1 MTNRLDFTRGVTFM
15 ARIHSLVGTAF
26 PEFVLESS
34 SGQKISHDDL
44 KGKWSVL
51 FFYPMDDSPGC
62 TVQSCRFRD
71 DYSEYEKMGVQLIGV
86 SSNSVGSHQRF
97 AEKHSLPFPLIAD
110 AKGHLRT
117 ELNISKSIGLL
128 PGRATFIVDGEGII
142 RLVYNSQLRFKQ
154 HSKVA
159 LDFLCDN
166 FSPLPSKPTHSRKI
180 V

>member
-1 MTNRLDFTRGVTFM
+1 M
-15 ARIHSLVGTAF
+15 AKVHRLVGNNF
-26 PEFVLESS
+26 PDFNLDTSL
-34 SGQKISHDDL
+34 GQPLSKDDL
-44 KGKWSVL
+44 LGKWSVF
-51 FFYPMDDSPGC
+51 FFYPKDDSPGC

-86 SSNSVGSHQRF
+86 SSDSLDSHQRF
-97 AEKHSLPFPLIAD
+97 AEKNRLPFALLAD

-117 ELNISKSIGLL
+117 ELKIPKSMGFL

-159 LDFLCDN
+159 LDFLREN
-166 FSPLPSKPTHSRKI
+166 FSP
-180 V
+180 

>member
-1 MTNRLDFTRGVTFM
+1 VEVKNESDSTQGVTFM

-26 PEFVLESS
+26 PEFVLDSS
-34 SGQKISHDDL
+34 SGQKISFGDL

-51 FFYPMDDSPGC
+51 FFYPKDESPGC

-86 SSNSVGSHQRF
+86 SSDNVNSHQRF
-97 AEKHSLPFPLIAD
+97 AEKHSLPFPLLAD

-117 ELNISKSIGLL
+117 VLEIPNTMGLL

-159 LDFLCDN
+159 LDFLREN
-166 FSPLPSKPTHSRKI
+166 FSP
-180 V
+180 